1 MIALLSYALIHAEL
15 EYPCSV
21 FDDIEALYVRHFSD
35 VFVYRTTDEDSS
47 L

>member
-1 MIALLSYALIHAEL
+1 MIALLHYDLAHVEL
-15 EYPCSV
+15 EYPCSI

-35 VFVYRTTDEDSS
+35 VFVYRATDEDSS